1 MNFSR
6 FKITVIVQVL
16 LIAITGLLVV
26 WSFTRENLVVA
37 RFTFIS
43 LWVIVI
49 VYLIHYVTRGNRTL
63 KSFLE
68 SVRYLDTVRS
78 QADKGRSF
86 GELDQLYN
94 EIVGVIRK
102 IETERETD
110 RYYLKYTINHIGA
123 GILSFNE
130 EGDVEL
136 VNEATKKLFNL
147 PYIRHISA
155 LACVSDELPGFL
167 KSLRPG
173 QQKLLKLYIDNE
185 MVGLSLKATE
195 FRLLDRKVKLVSIQ
209 NIKNELEEEEL
220 DAWQKLIRVLTHE
233 IMNSI
238 TPVNSL
244 TNTIIKLFET
254 DGVQKDLIDMDNNTV
269 KNALE
274 GLHAI
279 EKRNKGLIGFVQ
291 SYRSLTR
298 IQKPAFSDLSVSELF
313 QRLSSLVR
321 HELEPHGIRLSM
333 HFPGE
338 DLRLNADEKLLEQVL
353 INLINNAV
361 YALQTIAKPEIQLL
375 ARFDHDTLFIEV
387 HDNGTGI
394 PGELI
399 GSIFIPFFT
408 TKEEGSGIGLSLSRQ
423 IMRVHGG
430 SISVRSKPGETVFLL
445 KFPKA

>member
-6 FKITVIVQVL
+6 FKITVIVQIL

-102 IETERETD
+102 IEAERETD

-254 DGVQKDLIDMDNNTV
+254 DGVQKDLIDMDDNTV

-274 GLHAI
+274 GLHSI

-313 QRLSSLVR
+313 QRLSSLVC

>member
-102 IETERETD
+102 IEAERETD

-254 DGVQKDLIDMDNNTV
+254 DGVQKDLIDMDDNTV

-274 GLHAI
+274 GLHSI

-313 QRLSSLVR
+313 QRLSSLVC